1 MTNGIV
7 FVHKSNFSPS
17 PPVFLWIF
25 SYLISH
31 VKKVILLLITVNAN
45 IMEVDS
51 KIIVVPWDFT
61 PVTDYALQH
70 AIKISRMTHNDICLL
85 HIVEKIT
92 TEGGIKAK
100 QAAMNIKGN
109 EVERQYGVKVKT
121 HVQRGTI
128 FKQIPEFVNDR
139 GASLVVMGTHGMS
152 GMQKITGSWALKV
165 IAKSKVPYIV
175 VQAPPDDQER
185 YHNIVCPIDW
195 RAEEKEKLSMAIFM
209 GKYFDSKIHIL
220 KATRKDES
228 LAKKANLNLN
238 YAVRMLIQN
247 NIEYEISEVPSDKL
261 AERTL
266 ATANETKA
274 DLILIM
280 TTKDITFADYVIGAK
295 EQEIIAN
302 SSKIPVCCVN
312 PTSAF
317 ANLGQFMY
325 G

>member
-1 MTNGIV
+1 
-7 FVHKSNFSPS
+7 
-17 PPVFLWIF
+17 
-25 SYLISH
+25 
-31 VKKVILLLITVNAN
+31 
-45 IMEVDS
+45 MEVDS

-61 PVTDYALQH
+61 PVTEYALQH
-70 AIKISRMTHNDICLL
+70 AVKISRMTHNDVCLL

-100 QAAMNIKGN
+100 QAAMTIKGN
-109 EVERQYGVKVKT
+109 EIERNYGVTVKT

-139 GASLVVMGTHGMS
+139 SASLVVMGTHGMN
-152 GMQKITGSWALKV
+152 GMQKLTGSWALKV
-165 IAKSKVPYIV
+165 IAKSRVPFIV
-175 VQAPPDDQER
+175 VQAPPADMEKFR
-185 YHNIVCPIDW
+185 IIVCPIDW

-209 GKYFDSKIHIL
+209 SKYFDTKVHIL

-238 YAVRMLIQN
+238 FTVRMLIQN
-247 NIEYEISEVPSDKL
+247 NIEYEIREVPSDKL
-261 AERTL
+261 GEQTIEIAQQL
-266 ATANETKA
+266 NA

-280 TTKDITFADYVIGAK
+280 TTKDITFADYVVGAK
-295 EQEIIAN
+295 EQYIIAN

-312 PTSAF
+312 PSSSF
-317 ANLGQFMY
+317 ANIGQFMY